1 MKYLHLTA
9 YGFVIGNFL
18 YKAFRKLFFQ
28 ITGKKETVL
37 YIHYG
42 FSDGNISDE
51 VVLILCVGKLVEFDD
66 FNRFLR
72 VIGKCI
78 TAPGW
83 SMKGAFMRDTI
94 PTSRRGDDMD
104 GLDRCLLNQH
114 EIDKFKDAYYTVVGP
129 SCD

>member
-1 MKYLHLTA
+1 MKYIQLIA
-9 YGFVIGNFL
+9 YGSVIGNFL
-18 YKAFRKLFFQ
+18 RKSLRKLSFQ
-28 ITGKKETVL
+28 IAGKKETVL
-37 YIHYG
+37 YIRYG
-42 FSDGNISDE
+42 FSNVNISDE
-51 VVLILCVGKLVEFDD
+51 VVLILCVGKLVEVDD

-104 GLDRCLLNQH
+104 GLDRCLMNQH
-114 EIDKFKDAYYTVVGP
+114 EVYKFKDAYSTLVGP
-129 SCD
+129 SCG